1 MKNPKLILLLII
13 LLSFVIFYPSLFSF
27 YTNDDF
33 FLLKISNAKTITDV
47 INFYNL
53 KQGPE
58 GLGMYRPL
66 AMQSFFMLAWKI
78 FDLNPLGLH
87 VISFLFFFGIIYLV
101 YALSKKLVDNDK
113 FAL

>member
-1 MKNPKLILLLII
+1 MKNPKLILFLIFLLAFII
-13 LLSFVIFYPSLFSF
+13 FFPSLFTF

-33 FLLKISNAKTITDV
+33 FLLKISNAKSITDF

-78 FDLNPLGLH
+78 FNLNPLGLH

-101 YALSKKLVDNDK
+101 YILTKALV
-113 FAL
+113 